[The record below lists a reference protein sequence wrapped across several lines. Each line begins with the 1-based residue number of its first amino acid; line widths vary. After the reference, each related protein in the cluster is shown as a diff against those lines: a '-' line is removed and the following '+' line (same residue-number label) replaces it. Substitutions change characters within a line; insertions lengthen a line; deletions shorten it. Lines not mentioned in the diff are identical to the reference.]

1 MAVCKQSEIITDNN
15 GCKWISYSPS
25 TKHCYGFTECNG
37 IQNYNDYISSQVE
50 CEMNNILKDRD
61 NCFHLS
67 VDDCDCDVVFYCNLI
82 CDDEGNTGEYDAE
95 TETCCC
101 V

>member
-1 MAVCKQSEIITDNN
+1 M
-15 GCKWISYSPS
+15 
-25 TKHCYGFTECNG
+25 KHCYGFTECNG
-37 IQNYNDYISSQVE
+37 IQHHNDYISSQVE
-50 CEMNNILKDRD
+50 CEMNNILKDTD

-67 VDDCDCDVVFYCNLI
+67 VDDCDCDVVFYCKLI
-82 CDDEGNTGEYDAE
+82 CDDEGNTGEYDVE